1 MIDIAPLSGGTRSAR
16 KSTVHE
22 LFIGIDV
29 TDLAL
34 TVLKV

>member
-1 MIDIAPLSGGTRSAR
+1 VIDIPPLSGGMRSAR

-22 LFIGIDV
+22 LFIGVDV